1 MTKLFLY
8 YWKQI
13 VATDYIT
20 QHNIDKNDAIEIYLS
35 DDEINYSVITIHFSS
50 YVKISKYFDNILN
63 MRKYIKYNTKN
74 KNSKGFLYSHGD
86 SSDCSSLVH

>member
-1 MTKLFLY
+1 MLYELWPSYFLY
-8 YWKQI
+8 NRKQI

-63 MRKYIKYNTKN
+63 MRKYINYYTK
-74 KNSKGFLYSHGD
+74 K
-86 SSDCSSLVH
+86 